1 MKTLLLSILA
11 AVTVATAMPAPVVA
25 QNAPP
30 PEDNPLQARRRA
42 QAQGQQAAQSA
53 STRADLIR
61 AVECQRAADA
71 APLDALLATAPYSAP
86 EASAAEALAPLLRQC
101 NSNRPFTTPVAALRG
116 TVAEA
121 LLKARFA
128 TAQAARTP
136 PLNAR
141 PLLDVAAAT
150 TRTDAAT
157 LVTSYGMADC
167 MGATQAEQVRGLL
180 ATDPGTPAEA
190 TYFNA
195 TLAPVL
201 GRCAATA
208 GGSGQISVDART
220 LRGILAEALYRWS
233 VVQRDGPSSPL
244 ARSAS

>member
-1 MKTLLLSILA
+1 MKKLLISVIVGLTVVTALPA
-11 AVTVATAMPAPVVA
+11 AAFGQATPM
-25 QNAPP
+25 
-30 PEDNPLQARRRA
+30 EDNPAQARRRA
-42 QAQGQQAAQSA
+42 QAQGQQAAAQA

-61 AVECQRAADA
+61 AVSCQLTADA
-71 APLDALLATAPYSAP
+71 APLDALLAAAPYSAQ
-86 EASAAEALAPLLRQC
+86 EATAAAALMPLLSAC
-101 NSNRPFTTPVAALRG
+101 NSNRAFGTPVAAVRG

-128 TAQAARTP
+128 APQAARSP
-136 PLNAR
+136 AVAAK

-167 MGATQAEQVRGLL
+167 MGATQSEQVRALL

-190 TYFNA
+190 SFFNT
-195 TLAPVL
+195 TLGPLL

-220 LRGILAEALYRWS
+220 LRGILAEAHYRWS

-244 ARSAS
+244 ARP

>member
-1 MKTLLLSILA
+1 MKKLLLSVLA
-11 AVTVATAMPAPVVA
+11 AVTVATAMPAPAAA

-30 PEDNPLQARRRA
+30 PEENPLQARRRA
-42 QAQGQQAAQSA
+42 QAQGQQTPAQAA

-61 AVECQRAADA
+61 AVGCQLSADA
-71 APLDALLATAPYSAP
+71 APLEALLAAAPYSAQ
-86 EASAAEALAPLLRQC
+86 EATAAAALQPLLRAC
-101 NSNRPFTTPVAALRG
+101 NSNRAFTTPVAALRG

-128 TAQAARTP
+128 TPQGARTP
-136 PLNAR
+136 ALNGK

-150 TRTDAAT
+150 TRADAAT

-167 MGATQAEQVRGLL
+167 MGASQGAAVRALL

-190 TYFNA
+190 AYFNA
-195 TLAPVL
+195 TLAPLL

-220 LRGILAEALYRWS
+220 LRGILAESLYRWS
-233 VVQRDGPSSPL
+233 VVQRDGPTSPW
-244 ARSAS
+244 ARP